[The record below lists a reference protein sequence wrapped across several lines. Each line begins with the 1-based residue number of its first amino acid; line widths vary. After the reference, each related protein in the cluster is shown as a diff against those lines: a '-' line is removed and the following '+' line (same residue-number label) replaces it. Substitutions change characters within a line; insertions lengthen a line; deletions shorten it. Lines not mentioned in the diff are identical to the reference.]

1 MFLDVDEHEKSRSFE
16 DWPGWVR
23 PYPPGD
29 RTLIHFQNLTRFTS
43 PYIFLHQLPLLDKM
57 RGSDNQDQGVITAE
71 QTTNIKTSIAT
82 KDPNDSVRCLDHF
95 ANASFF
101 LYTSTNIWCVLYN
114 DEQPFTKCKCFG
126 VNGSKRLAPI

>member
-1 MFLDVDEHEKSRSFE
+1 MFLDVDEHEKSRSSFE

-29 RTLIHFQNLTRFTS
+29 QTQIHFQNLTRFTS

-71 QTTNIKTSIAT
+71 QTTNKNQDLLI
-82 KDPNDSVRCLDHF
+82 V
-95 ANASFF
+95 
-101 LYTSTNIWCVLYN
+101 TSTATRMLFNSFKTLVSYSDHSVGPRQKYSTAGRSRTLLFYVL
-114 DEQPFTKCKCFG
+114 
-126 VNGSKRLAPI
+126 LHI